1 VCKYFMSIFYP
12 HASHLGVA
20 SERFRTPA
28 VQMVSELCRH
38 STFHFT
44 QTTSL
49 YPYSWPAALSPSG
62 FDACP
67 SLTLGFSSCFLQV
80 YPNYVP
86 GDPESEAEGTPAA
99 FLLGYDVRICRRKYV
114 APPGNFP
121 RERPSTGATALH
133 NDPKEPCR
141 NITM

>member
-1 VCKYFMSIFYP
+1 MLRIW
-12 HASHLGVA
+12 VA
-20 SERFRTPA
+20 RVKGFPLLQYKMLQE
-28 VQMVSELCRH
+28 MVLELCRH
-38 STFHFT
+38 SRLPFSWTA
-44 QTTSL
+44 SL
-49 YPYSWPAALSPSG
+49 YPHAWPTALPPSR
-62 FDACP
+62 FDACQ

-86 GDPESEAEGTPAA
+86 GDPEPEAEGTPAA